1 MDERSVDEGGCF
13 MLDGCEGG
21 PGLESHLLTPQVL
34 TRERLARVH
43 GFGNG
48 GYSNNW
54 LVELNVT

>member
-13 MLDGCEGG
+13 LLDGCEGG

-43 GFGNG
+43 GFGDFIMEG
-48 GYSNNW
+48 TLTIGW
-54 LVELNVT
+54 LD